1 MQKLSWL
8 LKTFPKYL
16 IAAIIVIVPL
26 FPKFPLLNIP
36 GTYVAIRFEDLL
48 LFILAV
54 LVFVKILPNIKS
66 FLKDKIVMAFM
77 IFFGIGLLSVL
88 SGVYLTHTVGITIGI
103 LHLLRR
109 VEYAIPFFAGLTLF
123 TKEKV
128 SENLDFYLKLLIIV
142 VAVAFVYGLGQRYLN
157 FPVIITQNE
166 EYSKGIA
173 LRWTPGS
180 HINSTFAGHYDLAA
194 VMVMLLPIFITLLFI
209 LKDKI
214 SRIILLATSGAGLW
228 LLINSVSRI
237 AQVSYLLAVCLSL
250 LLVRKFKALGIVL
263 VVSLIL
269 IVTSSGLD
277 ARFGRLFEVVYKK
290 IMSSV
295 SITVLA
301 ADRVVPTPTPTP
313 VFEDRS
319 TSIRLNVEWPKAIR
333 AFSKNPFIGTG
344 YSSIGLASDNDYL
357 RILAETG
364 ILGFFSFWLI
374 FIRIG
379 KVFLSAFP
387 LTQKFSD
394 IEIGFV
400 SGMIGAIAGTFL
412 TAVFIDLFEAS
423 KFATL
428 FWLLLGYSVFLIR
441 SKKYV

>member
-8 LKTFPKYL
+8 LETFPKYL
-16 IAAIIVIVPL
+16 IAAIIMIVPL

-48 LFILAV
+48 LLILAV
-54 LVFVKILPNIKS
+54 LVFIKILPNIQS
-66 FLKDKIVMAFM
+66 FLKDKIVVAFL
-77 IFFGIGLLSVL
+77 IFFGVGLISVI
-88 SGVYLTHTVGITIGI
+88 SGVYLTHTVGITIGM
-103 LHLLRR
+103 LHWLRR
-109 VEYAIPFFAGLTLF
+109 IEYAIPFFAGLIFF
-123 TKEKV
+123 TKETI
-128 SENLDFYLKLLIIV
+128 SENLNFYLKLLVIV
-142 VAVAFVYGLGQRYLN
+142 VIVAFVYGLGQRYLS
-157 FPVIITQNE
+157 FPIIITQNA

-194 VMVMLLPIFITLLFI
+194 VMVMLLPIFITLLFV
-209 LKDKI
+209 LKDKL
-214 SRIILLATSGAGLW
+214 SRLILLATSSAGLW

-250 LLVRKFKALGIVL
+250 LLVKKFKALGIVMVISL
-263 VVSLIL
+263 VLIT
-269 IVTSSGLD
+269 TSSDLG
-277 ARFGRLFEVVYKK
+277 ARFGRIFEVVYKRL
-290 IMSSV
+290 ISSI
-295 SITVLA
+295 SITVMA
-301 ADRVVPTPTPTP
+301 ADKILPTPTPVP

-319 TSIRLNVEWPKAIR
+319 TSIRLNVEWPRATR
-333 AFSKNPFIGTG
+333 AFSKNPILGTG
-344 YSSIGLASDNDYL
+344 YSSIGLATDNDYL

-364 ILGFFSFWLI
+364 ILGFFAFWLI

-387 LTQKFSD
+387 LTQKFSG
-394 IEIGFV
+394 IELGFI
-400 SGMIGAIAGTFL
+400 SGVIGAVAGTFL
-412 TAVFIDLFEAS
+412 TAVFIDILEAS

-428 FWLLLGYSVFLIR
+428 FWLLLGYAVFLIR